1 MEGKLQE
8 LTNKIY
14 QEGLEKA
21 RRESAELLAAAQ
33 QEADRILAEANK
45 EAQRTRTRATE
56 EAEALRKN
64 AISELQLAGKQAQS
78 ALRQEITNLI
88 SGKLFSGPI
97 DQAFDDASFFQSV
110 IEAAV
115 KNWDPAQMGASLQII
130 LPEAKRKELEQVLPA
145 RLAHHLEKGLELRYD
160 ENLQK
165 GFRIGPS
172 DGRFIVSFTPDDFDR
187 FFRQFLRP
195 QITQLLFGS

>member
-21 RRESAELLAAAQ
+21 RKESVEILAAAQ
-33 QEADRILAEANK
+33 QEAAQVIAEANK
-45 EAQRTRTRATE
+45 EAQRTRNRATE

-88 SGKLFSGPI
+88 SAKLFSSPI
-97 DQAFDDASFFQSV
+97 DHAFDDAAFFQSV

-115 KNWDPAQMGASLQII
+115 RNWDPAQMGASLHII
-130 LPEAKRKELEQVLPA
+130 LPQEKRKELEQALPA
-145 RLAHHLEKGLELRYD
+145 RLAHYLDKGLELRYD

>member
-8 LTNKIY
+8 LTTKIY

-21 RRESAELLAAAQ
+21 RRESAEILAAAQ
-33 QEADRILAEANK
+33 QEASQILAEANK
-45 EAQRTRTRATE
+45 EAQRARTRAAE

-64 AISELQLAGKQAQS
+64 AVSELQLAGRQAQS

-88 SGKLFSGPI
+88 SGKLLSGPI
-97 DQAFDDASFFQSV
+97 DQAFDDTGFFQSI

-130 LPEAKRKELEQVLPA
+130 LPEQKRQELEKALPGRLSHHLGKELDI
-145 RLAHHLEKGLELRYD
+145 RYD

-165 GFRIGPS
+165 GFRIGPA
-172 DGRFIVSFTPDDFDR
+172 DGRFVVSFTPDDFDR
-187 FFRQFLRP
+187 FFRHFLRP